1 MKTPDQKCASCINSR
16 PVVSENGTH
25 PVCVLHAAKVY
36 LCLKDGRHYKP
47 VKKEE

>member
-1 MKTPDQKCASCINSR
+1 MAENKCASCINSR
-16 PVVSENGTH
+16 PVVSETGIH

-47 VKKEE
+47 ANKEE